1 MMARRRAAVR
11 SDRAVTIHEIAAQVG
26 LSAKSVSRILRDE
39 NAPHRAETRERVLAA
54 ARDMGSNGSAWA
66 MRAAGG
72 PAVSRCC

>member
-1 MMARRRAAVR
+1 M
-11 SDRAVTIHEIAAQVG
+11 AVTIHEIAAQVG

-54 ARDMGSNGSAWA
+54 ARDMGYRANGSARA